1 MRLSISKK
9 LVALIATSI
18 GLIVATLTIY
28 LSTRQIAQAKH
39 ELARKAEV
47 YGQLAA
53 SQLQSAIAFGDRQT
67 AREVLES
74 LEADADVTSAAVY
87 ASDGSTLY
95 ATGVVSHQPVPS
107 AATKQVTRQG
117 RSVWVVAPIAT
128 KEGPSGVVSLEL
140 SSAGARALQREI
152 AITSAIVGV
161 GMLALG
167 VVAAWLIARSFA
179 RRLRRLAAASS
190 AIAAGELHH
199 PPLRDHSSDEV
210 GEVARAFNEMAVQL
224 AASNA
229 ELEGRVAERTRELQ
243 GANSTLKRE
252 MEERARVELELRQ
265 AQKLESVGRLAAG
278 VAHELNTPIQYVN
291 DSCAFI
297 RDGVVD
303 LIAVV
308 AAARECC
315 PIGEGAPT
323 AFAEACEARD
333 VEYLAANLEPAIQR
347 AVDGLDRMA
356 KIVRS
361 MKEFSHPDQS
371 NKLESDINRGLLATI
386 EIARNEY
393 KHVADVKTELGEL
406 PLVWCHIG
414 ELNQAFLNIIVNAA
428 HAIGDVVAAGGE
440 RGSIAVRTWC
450 DGDDVKIRITDTGG
464 GIPETV
470 REHIFDPFFTTKE
483 VGKGT
488 GQGLAIV
495 RAVVVDK
502 HGGAIDLATDVG
514 KGTTFTLT
522 VPVRSVEA
530 PVAVAA

>member
-1 MRLSISKK
+1 MKRAWP
-9 LVALIATSI
+9 VALDDVDPEVLRRRTGIALETVVGRIRVASFFYPALFAAYLLLVLDAPAGDLGPTI
-18 GLIVATLTIY
+18 AALGVQLVLAVARAVAYHRSTHARQVAPDVWRRVVAIAAASVMFVWDAYLVFEVAMRGLDADTML
-28 LSTRQIAQAKH
+28 L
-39 ELARKAEV
+39 
-47 YGQLAA
+47 LAA
-53 SQLQSAIAFGDRQT
+53 SLVFRASGTYGASPDLYIHGAWSRWSRLPLLAVPFVLPMRDGAVLAFALLSQFVYGEIQAKQLNAEFWR
-67 AREVLES
+67 R
-74 LEADADVTSAAVY
+74 
-87 ASDGSTLY
+87 
-95 ATGVVSHQPVPS
+95 
-107 AATKQVTRQG
+107 
-117 RSVWVVAPIAT
+117 VVAT
-128 KEGPSGVVSLEL
+128 DS
-140 SSAGARALQREI
+140 
-152 AITSAIVGV
+152 
-161 GMLALG
+161 
-167 VVAAWLIARSFA
+167 
-179 RRLRRLAAASS
+179 LAAAH
-190 AIAAGELHH
+190 AELRH
-199 PPLRDHSSDEV
+199 
-210 GEVARAFNEMAVQL
+210 EVAMR
-224 AASNA
+224 
-229 ELEGRVAERTRELQ
+229 
-243 GANSTLKRE
+243 
-252 MEERARVELELRQ
+252 ERAEIELRL